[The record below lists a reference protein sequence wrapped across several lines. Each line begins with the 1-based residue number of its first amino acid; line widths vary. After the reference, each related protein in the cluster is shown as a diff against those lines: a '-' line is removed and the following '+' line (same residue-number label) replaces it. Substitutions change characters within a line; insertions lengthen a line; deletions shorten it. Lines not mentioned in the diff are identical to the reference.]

1 MISNKLRGM
10 PNSLGFKVTNSN
22 RSINVM
28 QLVRGMRERRIVKID
43 DKAKVYCRCFEDNVG
58 ALELANTP
66 KMRPRTKHINLVY
79 HHFRSFAR
87 QGLIKIYSIEL
98 KEQICD
104 LLTKPLPQNQFQYLR
119 RKFMFW

>member
-43 DKAKVYCRCFEDNVG
+43 DKAKVYC
-58 ALELANTP
+58 
-66 KMRPRTKHINLVY
+66 
-79 HHFRSFAR
+79 
-87 QGLIKIYSIEL
+87 
-98 KEQICD
+98 
-104 LLTKPLPQNQFQYLR
+104 
-119 RKFMFW
+119 